1 MLPVQSS
8 PSSPGSASA
17 PGAAPVSVGRG
28 GAGLGCASVG
38 GWGGEHGAVSGRSLP
53 WAGGKRGRAP
63 CGTASARGW
72 GMPGSRLEFCG
83 RAAGAGP
90 GPQLGQGLCGA
101 GCCSCGWQLL
111 LPLGAGGPGWGQE
124 QYAGAGHLG
133 AARGAVQ
140 SCPASLL
147 NHCDLRV
154 RFPTVRSSGMESG
167 CSWLLL
173 RAWT

>member
-8 PSSPGSASA
+8 PSSPGFASA

-38 GWGGEHGAVSGRSLP
+38 GWGGRGEHGAVSGRSLP
-53 WAGGKRGRAP
+53 WPGP
-63 CGTASARGW
+63 LWDRGW
-72 GMPGSRLEFCG
+72 GMPGSRLGFCG